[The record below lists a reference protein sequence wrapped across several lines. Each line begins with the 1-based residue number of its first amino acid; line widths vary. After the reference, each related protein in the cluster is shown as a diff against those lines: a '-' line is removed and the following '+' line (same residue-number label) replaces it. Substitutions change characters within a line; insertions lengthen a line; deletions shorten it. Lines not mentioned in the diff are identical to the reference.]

1 MVIRGALRNEEKRA
15 ALDLVLQSDTF
26 ARADQLKS
34 FLRYVCELEI
44 AGHAGKITEYL
55 IGVEALGRSEQFSP
69 NDDTSV
75 RNRAYVLR
83 HKLEKFYEEECPS
96 SKIRIE
102 FLKSTYIPRFVVNG
116 PEAERPA

>member
-26 ARADQLKS
+26 ARADQ
-34 FLRYVCELEI
+34 LEI